1 MQEAHRKMRSSKERE
16 REREREE
23 RRRAVAESARRRK
36 YCRTVDRQRVSAC
49 SDSRSVG
56 PKCPSVDLLIGRDW
70 ARWRAPAPH
79 AGGRKARRE
88 VVTKQGGAWSTA
100 ARVIL
105 HS

>member
-1 MQEAHRKMRSSKERE
+1 MQEADIKMKSKRE
-16 REREREE
+16 GREE
-23 RRRAVAESARRRK
+23 GKKHVSVAE
-36 YCRTVDRQRVSAC
+36 SAC

-88 VVTKQGGAWSTA
+88 VVTEQGGAWSTA